1 MAKIGIYGGTF
12 NPIHHGHLHI
22 LRQFMEQL
30 SLNRAILIPDRVPP
44 HKPAHDMAP
53 AEDRL
58 AMCQLAVKDMEG
70 VTVSDMEMKRQGKSY
85 TADTL
90 RELKIQFPED
100 ELFLLMGEDMF
111 LTVDHW
117 YQPDVIFRCATLAGA
132 PRQDGDTKKMEE
144 HKLVLQSLGAK
155 VCLCRIPFLPV
166 SSTQVRHCC
175 YVGESIGNLVP
186 PAVETYIYEHHLYGV

>member
-58 AMCQLAVKDMEG
+58 AMCRLAVKDMEG

-132 PRQDGDTKKMEE
+132 PWR
-144 HKLVLQSLGAK
+144 
-155 VCLCRIPFLPV
+155 
-166 SSTQVRHCC
+166 
-175 YVGESIGNLVP
+175 Y
-186 PAVETYIYEHHLYGV
+186 